1 MTSRRMAAGGATAV
15 AASRATASHT
25 SSGADRLPLRQEL
38 ERTSGVRHIA
48 AMSSPVPSPAQ
59 ATANLDEALGF
70 TIPARNARGRIVR
83 LGPLLDHIL
92 SAHDYPAP
100 IARILSEALVL
111 SALLG
116 SLLKED
122 EGQLTIQAQTESGVV
137 DLLVCDYKGG
147 ELRGYVRFDAA
158 RLSDLPSRRDLAA
171 LFGKGYLAIT
181 FDLPS
186 AGERYQ
192 GIVPLEG
199 ASLAEAAQSYFFQS
213 EQLPSVVRLAVDDT
227 GHIAGGILVQH
238 LPEGEEG
245 RDRLHTRLDDPEW
258 EHVRILAE
266 TIKGAELTDAELPLE
281 NALWRLFHEEE
292 VRVLDTLPLSKGC
305 RCNFDYIKGV
315 IGRFAADERAGMV
328 DEDGFISVDCEFC
341 SRVFPISVRDFEE

>member
-1 MTSRRMAAGGATAV
+1 MTSPLPATA
-15 AASRATASHT
+15 AAEHLDSAT
-25 SSGADRLPLRQEL
+25 
-38 ERTSGVRHIA
+38 
-48 AMSSPVPSPAQ
+48 
-59 ATANLDEALGF
+59 GF
-70 TIPARNARGRIVR
+70 TIPHRNARGRIVR
-83 LGPLLDHIL
+83 LGSVLDKIL

-111 SALLG
+111 AALLG
-116 SLLKED
+116 SLLKEV

-137 DLLVCDYKGG
+137 DLLVVDYRAG
-147 ELRGYVRFDAA
+147 ELRGYVRFDPA
-158 RLSDLPSRRDLAA
+158 RLGALPSRRDLPA

-181 FDLPS
+181 FDHPV
-186 AGERYQ
+186 AEERYQ

-199 ASLAEAAQSYFFQS
+199 HSLAEAAQSYFTQS

-227 GHIAGGILVQH
+227 GHVAGGILVQH

-266 TIKGAELTDAELPLE
+266 TVKGGELTDPGLPLE
-281 NALWRLFHEEE
+281 TLLWRLFHEEE
-292 VRVLDTLPLSKGC
+292 VRILHAQALSKGC
-305 RCNFDYIKGV
+305 RCNLDYIKSV
-315 IGRFAADERAGMV
+315 IGRFAADERAEMV

-341 SRVFPISVRDFEE
+341 SRVFPIALGDFEG